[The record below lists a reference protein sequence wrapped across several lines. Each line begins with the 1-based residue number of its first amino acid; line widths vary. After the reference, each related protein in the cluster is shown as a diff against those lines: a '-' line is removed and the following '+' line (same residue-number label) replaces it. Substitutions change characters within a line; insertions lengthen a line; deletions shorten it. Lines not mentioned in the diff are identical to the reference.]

1 MGIGA
6 DGHTAWLF
14 PNQRSLD
21 ERRRW
26 VLDVTSPTG
35 DPRITLTFPPLES
48 SREIVFL
55 ATGVRKQRILA
66 RSGDRSLPAA
76 RVHTGGS
83 VHWILDRAA
92 DPAEGVA
99 DGQRPKRD

>member
-1 MGIGA
+1 M
-6 DGHTAWLF
+6 
-14 PNQRSLD
+14 
-21 ERRRW
+21 
-26 VLDVTSPTG
+26 LDVTRLTG

-55 ATGVRKQRILA
+55 ATGVRKQRGLA
-66 RSGDRSLPAA
+66 RVRSGDRSLPAA

-83 VHWILDRAA
+83 VHWFLDRAA